1 MFNRNDVNPLLGMRE
16 QHQLFEDSRGS
27 NKSFIRLLLDRI
39 VPALS
44 RKQKTK
50 DEEKALETDAGANE
64 RLPAQH
70 LGSTVSKPGNQAP
83 PVAPPE
89 QQMAHADPILESARP
104 SLFWTIWQKHDR
116 DQPKKHVLNIAAV
129 QSVVV
134 RRQQESLVAAYK
146 TMLEGKRDELLPGLI
161 HEYCKY
167 PQLLSKCTRMILMS
181 QFMQALQS
189 VTQNSST
196 KPHDEQGSTTI
207 RSYCRRLVKW
217 RERSCSNTESY
228 PTKRIYHLRP
238 IEIVQGSRRCQ
249 PFRHASDISAWASH

>member
-1 MFNRNDVNPLLGMRE
+1 MNPLLEMRE

-83 PVAPPE
+83 PD
-89 QQMAHADPILESARP
+89 HADPILESARP

-116 DQPKKHVLNIAAV
+116 DQPKKHVLNIAAM

-134 RRQQESLVAAYK
+134 RRQQESLVAAYR
-146 TMLEGKRDELLPGLI
+146 TMLEGKKDEILPGLI

-167 PQLLSKCTRMILMS
+167 PQLLSKCTRMILIA
-181 QFMQALQS
+181 QFMQALPS
-189 VTQNSST
+189 VTQSSST
-196 KPHDEQGSTTI
+196 KPPEEQGSTTI
-207 RSYCRRLVKW
+207 PSCFRRLVNW
-217 RERSCSNTESY
+217 RERSCSNTDSC
-228 PTKRIYHLRP
+228 PRKRIYLLQP
-238 IEIVQGSRRCQ
+238 IEIVQGLRRSQ
-249 PFRHASDISAWASH
+249 AFHHASGISALASH